1 MENQGKR
8 FITRFRKAHD
18 LYGEYISLWD
28 VKNFLMCAAWMA
40 LDKIDV
46 HLSDEDILMLYG
58 SDIFNEGKFRYRHN
72 IIDLSPLLNEVDV
85 NAGVVMSSLNKE
97 MPGIGGAIEIL
108 EFIPDNMIF
117 GGYDDL
123 YLLAERDGAFIGS
136 SDLPKY
142 IEDQTVFKGRAVY
155 DGLPVIAEGFV
166 AIGIAGTTPAATA
179 ISFAVDSAN

>member
-58 SDIFNEGKFRYRHN
+58 SDIFNEGRFRYRHN
-72 IIDLSPLLNEVDV
+72 IIDLSPLLDEIDV
-85 NAGVVMSSLNKE
+85 NAGVVISL
-97 MPGIGGAIEIL
+97 
-108 EFIPDNMIF
+108 
-117 GGYDDL
+117 
-123 YLLAERDGAFIGS
+123 
-136 SDLPKY
+136 
-142 IEDQTVFKGRAVY
+142 
-155 DGLPVIAEGFV
+155 
-166 AIGIAGTTPAATA
+166 
-179 ISFAVDSAN
+179 